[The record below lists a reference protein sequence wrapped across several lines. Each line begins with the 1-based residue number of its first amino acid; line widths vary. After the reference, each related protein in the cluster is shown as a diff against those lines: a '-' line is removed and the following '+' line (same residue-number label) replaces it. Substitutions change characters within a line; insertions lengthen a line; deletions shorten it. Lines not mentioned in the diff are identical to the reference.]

1 MQAGMANDYVQSAP
15 VHYLNSQGIIK
26 ECGDHIVNLGNKAV
40 VSGGVKALKAVEDYL
55 LASLDRNDIAW
66 VRHLFRGECSQK
78 NISLIEREINNF
90 EADFII
96 GVGGGKALD
105 TAKVAAE
112 KCNVPI
118 VTIPTIAATCAA
130 VTALSV
136 VYNDEGQYEMDY
148 YLKRNPE
155 MVLVEPRVIAE
166 APVKYLRS
174 GIFDAV
180 AKWYEGREALKSIK
194 NPDIYAEG
202 AVKLAE
208 MLNKRME
215 KAALSAVEAVEK
227 NQVDRNVTDVIDM
240 NIYLTGLIQNIG
252 QMTCRGAAAHA
263 VHNGLTIME
272 ASHELLHGYKVAYG
286 IIVQLYLED
295 LPQSEINEVIS
306 FFKELGLKPS
316 LKNLD
321 LPDEPELLQG
331 VAKKA
336 VADFVMTKMPFEVTE
351 EMLVDAMEKLETEVN
366 IDEE

>member
-1 MQAGMANDYVQSAP
+1 MHAGIVNDYVQSAP
-15 VHYLNSQGIIK
+15 VHYLNSKGIIK
-26 ECGDHIVNLGNKAV
+26 ECGEHFVNLGNKAV
-40 VSGGVKALKAVEDYL
+40 VSGGVKALKSVEDYL
-55 LASLDRNDIAW
+55 FASLDRNDIAW
-66 VRHLFRGECSQK
+66 VRHLFRGECSKK
-78 NISLIEREINNF
+78 NISLIEREINGF
-90 EADFII
+90 EADFLI

-112 KCNVPI
+112 KCDVPV

-136 VYNDEGQYEMDY
+136 VYNEEGQYEMDY

-166 APVKYLRS
+166 APVEYLKS
-174 GIFDAV
+174 GIFDAI
-180 AKWYEGREALKSIK
+180 AKWYEGREAIKSIK
-194 NPDIYAEG
+194 KPDVFAEG
-202 AVKLAE
+202 AVRLAE

-215 KAALSAVEAVEK
+215 TEALPAVEAVED
-227 NQVDRNVTDVIDM
+227 NQVDRFVTDVIDL

-263 VHNGLTIME
+263 VHNGLTLME

-295 LPQSEINEVIS
+295 WPQSEINEVIS
-306 FFKELGLKPS
+306 FFKKLGLTPS
-316 LKNLD
+316 LANLG
-321 LPDEPELLQG
+321 LPDDPELLQS

-336 VADFVMTKMPFEVTE
+336 VKDFVMTKMPFKVTR
-351 EMLVDAMEKLETEVN
+351 EMLVEAMEQVEKDMTN
-366 IDEE
+366 HN